1 MTLGF
6 AISIWVNTNDAIKC
20 YFKAIELSPK
30 DILPRMSCAYTLMVI
45 GRLDDAR
52 MILEDLNR
60 AYPTFYPA
68 FRLHSQVVAKMG
80 DVEKS
85 KEILRNIPK
94 DLRTND
100 ENELLGEN
108 EV

>member
-1 MTLGF
+1 
-6 AISIWVNTNDAIKC
+6 
-20 YFKAIELSPK
+20 
-30 DILPRMSCAYTLMVI
+30 
-45 GRLDDAR
+45 
-52 MILEDLNR
+52 
-60 AYPTFYPA
+60 
-68 FRLHSQVVAKMG
+68 MG